1 MGGFREFSV
10 RYPATSKRKQL
21 CAANRA
27 MATEPWFRLY
37 SFNVLN
43 LVTRNVT
50 IACEQALLNKR
61 PLNRDL
67 WKPSQSCQTA
77 EYQGHPATV
86 FCKISVRRNKYCQ
99 KFSISWGRPKTSGW
113 TLHSRTNFKA
123 YLINSLYEFLKLICH
138 ISLPKLGYL
147 LYKKGNFK
155 FSD

>member
-21 CAANRA
+21 CVANRA

-37 SFNVLN
+37 SCNVLY
-43 LVTRNVT
+43 LVTRNLTRDLV
-50 IACEQALLNKR
+50 
-61 PLNRDL
+61 NRDL

-86 FCKISVRRNKYCQ
+86 FCKISVRRSKYCL
-99 KFSISWGRPKTSGW
+99 KFSISWGRLKTSGW
-113 TLHSRTNFKA
+113 TFHSRTNSANFKA
-123 YLINSLYEFLKLICH
+123 YLINSLYEFLKLIRH
-138 ISLPKLGYL
+138 ISLPRLGYL